1 MAGGSSPGTPSLEG
15 ILKDLPPART
25 RTLGHLATGGVCS
38 TWVSSAPDGAVGCL
52 SWDVRT
58 AQTVR
63 AWMSLGHLAKQHY
76 HHWDRGSEAPGG
88 PCL

>member
-52 SWDVRT
+52 SE
-58 AQTVR
+58 
-63 AWMSLGHLAKQHY
+63 LG
-76 HHWDRGSEAPGG
+76 
-88 PCL
+88 C